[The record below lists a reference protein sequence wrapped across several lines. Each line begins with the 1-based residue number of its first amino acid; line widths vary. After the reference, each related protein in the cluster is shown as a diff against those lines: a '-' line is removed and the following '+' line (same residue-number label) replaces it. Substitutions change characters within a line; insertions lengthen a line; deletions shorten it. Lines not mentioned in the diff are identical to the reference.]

1 MDIGYL
7 TKYAVPLIV
16 GICLCVGYIIKN
28 MIPSDKI
35 NRFIPL
41 IMGILGVVLNV
52 WVNMDFTAEILLA
65 GLFSGLSSTGLYE
78 LFRNLIGGNSNGLQ
92 RYKWAYT
99 VSTEGVQAVYGDL
112 QGGGAGYIHNR
123 DVPLAKTAERTMGAG
138 QK

>member
-41 IMGILGVVLNV
+41 IMGILGVVINV
-52 WVNMDFTAEILLA
+52 WINMDFTAEILLA

-78 LFRNLIGGNSNGLQ
+78 LFRNLIGGSTNGVH
-92 RYKWAYT
+92 RYK
-99 VSTEGVQAVYGDL
+99 
-112 QGGGAGYIHNR
+112 
-123 DVPLAKTAERTMGAG
+123 
-138 QK
+138 

>member
-78 LFRNLIGGNSNGLQ
+78 LFRNLIGGNSNDMQ
-92 RYKWAYT
+92 RYK
-99 VSTEGVQAVYGDL
+99 
-112 QGGGAGYIHNR
+112 
-123 DVPLAKTAERTMGAG
+123 
-138 QK
+138 

>member
-78 LFRNLIGGNSNGLQ
+78 MFRNLIGGSTNGVQ
-92 RYKWAYT
+92 RYK
-99 VSTEGVQAVYGDL
+99 
-112 QGGGAGYIHNR
+112 
-123 DVPLAKTAERTMGAG
+123 
-138 QK
+138 

>member
-52 WVNMDFTAEILLA
+52 WVNTDFTAEILLA

-78 LFRNLIGGNSNGLQ
+78 MFRNLIGKG
-92 RYKWAYT
+92 
-99 VSTEGVQAVYGDL
+99 E
-112 QGGGAGYIHNR
+112 
-123 DVPLAKTAERTMGAG
+123 
-138 QK
+138 